1 MVPIK
6 LELRLELVLTEMI
19 VLQNAK
25 AIMEREMQFLV
36 CVLVQTNRQLIKS
49 VIKIV
54 ELMHQKLHLLPQLK
68 LP

>member
-25 AIMEREMQFLV
+25 AIMAREMQFSV

>member
-6 LELRLELVLTEMI
+6 LELRMELVLTEMI

-36 CVLVQTNRQLIKS
+36 CVLVQTNRQLIKY

-54 ELMHQKLHLLPQLK
+54 ELMHQKLHLLPQPK
-68 LP
+68 LS